1 MEIQGGIFVEDFV
14 DVWGHEIL
22 GISEGKLV
30 KGKFGNGFFDALYIG
45 FGVGVIHHG
54 SSLMKAPKCYDNSDN
69 SYKFKD

>member
-1 MEIQGGIFVEDFV
+1 M
-14 DVWGHEIL
+14 